1 MDARK
6 SSEMGAWS
14 SAQPTG
20 PPITRCGSVGACF
33 RSESTI
39 RVARAMAACARTIL
53 SKSSDAPPFLR
64 AKSPTTESAF
74 LPANCFS
81 TAR

>member
-33 RSESTI
+33 RRDSTI
-39 RVARAMAACARTIL
+39 CVLCLMLACARTIL
-53 SKSSDAPPFLR
+53 SKSSSAPLFLR
-64 AKSPTTESAF
+64 AKSPITESAF